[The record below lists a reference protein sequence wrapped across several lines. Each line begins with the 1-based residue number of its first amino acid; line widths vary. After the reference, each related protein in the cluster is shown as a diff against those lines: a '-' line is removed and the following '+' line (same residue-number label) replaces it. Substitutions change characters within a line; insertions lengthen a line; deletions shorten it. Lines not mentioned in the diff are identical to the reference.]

1 MGTRGPNIDYFSENI
16 LAKNKDTNR
25 NWKHFGVQPIMII
38 FKSLTVTLG
47 NKTMLS
53 LNLQCFSEIS
63 AKTELTL
70 FRYQLKIKILL
81 G

>member
-1 MGTRGPNIDYFSENI
+1 
-16 LAKNKDTNR
+16 
-25 NWKHFGVQPIMII
+25 MII